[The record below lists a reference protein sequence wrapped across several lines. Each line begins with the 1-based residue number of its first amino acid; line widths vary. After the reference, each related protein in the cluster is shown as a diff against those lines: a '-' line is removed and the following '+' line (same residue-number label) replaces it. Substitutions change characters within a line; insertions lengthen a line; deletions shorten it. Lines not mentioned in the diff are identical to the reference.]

1 MERSL
6 KKSVSYTIRIREED
20 VPKIEAA
27 RNRHRTV
34 SALLIKG
41 AEIANGETAKPAVK

>member
-20 VPKIEAA
+20 LPKIEAA
-27 RNRHRTV
+27 RAKNNTLA
-34 SALLIKG
+34 SLLIKG
-41 AEIANGETAKPAVK
+41 AEVVNGQTAKPAAK